1 MASGGP
7 CLVFLPAMLCEED
20 LYRSQIERLRDLV
33 VAGLWLMGCN
43 PGPYRQTVER
53 GLNARVQAGEFDA
66 VVDELA
72 KAVVSRGGP
81 HAIPAMA
88 TFRSM
93 ARRAGPTLLLRQ
105 NTALMGA
112 KRPARRPLA
121 HLLPHVAGMG
131 PRGQLCRRRAR
142 PRYGGAYPRSASRC
156 SRRLRSSSDAGAARG
171 SYAGGARVAAGD
183 PSGWLGGEPTYGGWD
198 DRLSHHRSAA
208 RRHSRPPAA
217 SSRGHVPGDAARRST
232 EVHRDGALGVQL
244 LADRGGRTDLLHR
257 RERPLQLPDW

>member
-7 CLVFLPAMLCEED
+7 CLVFLPAMLCDED

-93 ARRAGPTLLLRQ
+93 ARRAGPLGL
-105 NTALMGA
+105 
-112 KRPARRPLA
+112 PRRP
-121 HLLPHVAGMG
+121 VAVTFRETPPVGVPKFTG
-131 PRGQLCRRRAR
+131 TE
-142 PRYGGAYPRSASRC
+142 
-156 SRRLRSSSDAGAARG
+156 
-171 SYAGGARVAAGD
+171 
-183 PSGWLGGEPTYGGWD
+183 PSGCSFW
-198 DRLSHHRSAA
+198 RIAA
-208 RRHSRPPAA
+208 
-217 SSRGHVPGDAARRST
+217 
-232 EVHRDGALGVQL
+232 
-244 LADRGGRTDLLHR
+244 GGRTFYTVASDHYNCPIGSYTHHLA
-257 RERPLQLPDW
+257 LPHDRSQELDQTLSL